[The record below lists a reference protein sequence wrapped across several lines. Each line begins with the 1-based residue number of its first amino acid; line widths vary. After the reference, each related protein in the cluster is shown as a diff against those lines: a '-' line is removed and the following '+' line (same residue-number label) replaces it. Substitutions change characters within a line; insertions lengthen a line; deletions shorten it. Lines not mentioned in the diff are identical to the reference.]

1 MAKENEYRDLAESYA
16 HLCREVEKA
25 ANLTAAL
32 TPKGFESLSETIRR
46 RTGVLLSPT
55 TLKRLWG
62 YLDESVSPRASTLD
76 VLARFCGWRDFGDFS
91 AGNVPEIESGNIGS
105 STIRAGE
112 NISRGERVRLFW
124 APSRMCL
131 IEYLGDID
139 WKVVEAEGTRLRP
152 GDTFQCVLIVS
163 GEPLY
168 LDNLIHEGSH
178 PGVYVCGRKSGI
190 TFKRP
195 NDDGKD

>member
-1 MAKENEYRDLAESYA
+1 MAKENKSRNITGHYA
-16 HLCREVEKA
+16 QLCHAVEKA
-25 ANLTAAL
+25 AKL
-32 TPKGFESLSETIRR
+32 TPSTPKDFESLSESIER

-62 YLDESVSPRASTLD
+62 YLDEPVTPRPYTLD
-76 VLARFCGWRDFGDFS
+76 VLARFCGWLGFNDFAD
-91 AGNVPEIESGNIGS
+91 GNIPEIESGNIGS
-105 STIRAGE
+105 DSIRAGE
-112 NISRGERVRLFW
+112 NISRGEKVRLFW
-124 APSRMCL
+124 PPSRMCL

-152 GDTFQCVLIVS
+152 GDTFRCALIVA

-168 LDNLIHEGSH
+168 LDNLIHEGSR

-190 TFKRP
+190 TFRFLK
-195 NDDGKD
+195 NGEKD

>member
-1 MAKENEYRDLAESYA
+1 MAKENKPRNVSREITG
-16 HLCREVEKA
+16 LCRRVEVV
-25 ANLTAAL
+25 ANMEVRTS
-32 TPKGFESLSETIRR
+32 GQFEILSNIVNL

-62 YLDESVSPRASTLD
+62 YLDEPVTPRRLTLD
-76 VLARFCGWRDFGDFS
+76 VLARFCGWRDFNDF
-91 AGNVPEIESGNIGS
+91 ANGNIPEIESGNIGS
-105 STIRAGE
+105 ASIRTGE
-112 NISRGERVRLFW
+112 NICRGERVRLFW

-152 GDTFQCVLIVS
+152 GDTFRCALIVS

-168 LDNLIHEGSH
+168 LDNLIHEGSR
-178 PGVYVCGRKSGI
+178 PGVYVCGRKNGI
-190 TFKRP
+190 TFQMVE
-195 NDDGKD
+195 G